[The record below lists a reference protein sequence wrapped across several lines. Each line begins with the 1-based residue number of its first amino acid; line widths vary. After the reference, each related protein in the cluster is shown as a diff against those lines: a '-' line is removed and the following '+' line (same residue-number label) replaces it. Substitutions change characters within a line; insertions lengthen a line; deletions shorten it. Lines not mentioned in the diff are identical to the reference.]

1 MTGWRGMFAP
11 PRHLLSLL
19 VHPEVRVCLVLI
31 RTSYRSYGIDN
42 CLIVSCATLL
52 EVMVGVACES
62 EDNDWITVGLWYI
75 SALYPGIYSS
85 KLMNDGFY
93 LTIVN
98 IFIYIRTF
106 SNATNSCRGTSLLV
120 LTGNKQRIMKVNGY
134 YFIMKIATSWEW
146 FQCLELFSFAWFQC
160 IIY

>member
-1 MTGWRGMFAP
+1 MFTP
-11 PRHLLSLL
+11 PRHLLSFL
-19 VHPEVRVCLVLI
+19 VNPEVRVCLILI
-31 RTSYRSYGIDN
+31 RTSYRITACKLCHFIGSDGRCCMWIRRQWLDYSRIMIYIS
-42 CLIVSCATLL
+42 IVS
-52 EVMVGVACES
+52 
-62 EDNDWITVGLWYI
+62 WY
-75 SALYPGIYSS
+75 LFF

-98 IFIYIRTF
+98 MFIYIRTF

-146 FQCLELFSFAWFQC
+146 FQCLELFFFCLISVYNLL
-160 IIY
+160 ILLLLIK